1 MKNSVLAAA
10 LVAALSVCEQA
21 QAGDIAKG
29 KAIFDRTC
37 GNCHPTQIGMNKI
50 GPSLWAVV
58 GRPVASVPDFNYS
71 GALIAKREDWQTW
84 DEKRLEAYL
93 VNPREVLHGSRAKSA
108 TVSALPPSTIPDP
121 PSGRSLPKSAA
132 SSSKIRDL

>member
-10 LVAALSVCEQA
+10 LVAALSVCGQA
-21 QAGDIAKG
+21 HAGDVAKG
-29 KAIFDRTC
+29 KAIFDHTC

-71 GALIAKREDWQTW
+71 GALLAKREDWQKW
-84 DEKRLEAYL
+84 DETRLDAYL
-93 VNPREVLHGSRAKSA
+93 VNPREVLHGVKMYFRGLPDAKDREA
-108 TVSALPPSTIPDP
+108 VWPI
-121 PSGRSLPKSAA
+121 
-132 SSSKIRDL
+132 